1 MCYAKNMETLAQKA
15 KRHPQ
20 KVLSMYVNTDPA
32 NRDQTGGEW
41 KIHVKNGLKNFET
54 YLKNDP
60 DELEQFLKVK
70 EKVKLFLEDNGQSM
84 KKSCVVFASAD
95 DIWFAECLQMPVTT
109 EFHWEDEPKLQQFQ
123 TLYKKFPE
131 SGVIL
136 VQRNQV
142 KVIDAVLGKINDT
155 KLYEMD
161 LDTEKWKVQA
171 SPQRALSIKGKG
183 GKGSKKETIENRLE
197 ANQKRWY
204 KSLAPDLDKLAKDK
218 EWKSI
223 HLVGNKDEAK
233 LIESY
238 MQRQVQHTEGKNL
251 FEQEERKVLE
261 EVIL

>member
-1 MCYAKNMETLAQKA
+1 MCYAKDMEKLAQKA

-32 NRDQTGGEW
+32 DRDQAGGKW
-41 KIHVKNGLKNFET
+41 KIHVKNALKNFET
-54 YLKNDP
+54 YLKNEP
-60 DELEQFLKVK
+60 GELEQFLKVK
-70 EKVKLFLEDNGQSM
+70 DKVKAFLEDNGQSM
-84 KKSCVVFASAD
+84 KKSCVVFASAE

-109 EFHWEDEPKLQQFQ
+109 EFHWEDEPKLEQFQ
-123 TLYKKFPE
+123 LLYERFPE

-136 VQRNQV
+136 VQKNQV

-161 LDTEKWKVQA
+161 LDTERWKVQA

-183 GKGSKKETIENRLE
+183 GKGSKKDTIENRWE

-223 HLVGNKDEAK
+223 HLVGNAEEAK
-233 LIESY
+233 LMESY
-238 MQRQVQHTEGKNL
+238 MQKQVQQTDSKNL
-251 FEQEERKVLE
+251 FDQEEKKVLE

>member
-123 TLYKKFPE
+123 TLYEKFPE

-183 GKGSKKETIENRLE
+183 GKDRRRTRSKTVWKLTRSVGINRWHQILISL
-197 ANQKRWY
+197 QKI
-204 KSLAPDLDKLAKDK
+204 KNGKA
-218 EWKSI
+218 SI
-223 HLVGNKDEAK
+223 SSEIKMKPN
-233 LIESY
+233 
-238 MQRQVQHTEGKNL
+238 
-251 FEQEERKVLE
+251 
-261 EVIL
+261 

>member
-1 MCYAKNMETLAQKA
+1 MCYALEMEQLAQKA
-15 KRHPQ
+15 SRHPQ

-41 KIHVKNGLKNFET
+41 KIHVKNGLKNFEA
-54 YLKNDP
+54 YLENDA
-60 DELEQFLKVK
+60 DEREQFLKVK
-70 EKVKLFLEDNGQSM
+70 DKVKTFLEDNSQSM
-84 KKSCVVFASAD
+84 KKSCVFFASAD
-95 DIWFAECLQMPVTT
+95 GIWFAECLQMPVAT
-109 EFHWEDEPKLQQFQ
+109 EFFWETEPKLDQFRS
-123 TLYKKFPE
+123 LYKTFPE

-136 VQRNQV
+136 VQKNQV
-142 KVIDAVLGKINDT
+142 KVIDAVLGKVRET

-161 LDTEKWKVQA
+161 LDTEQWKVQA

-183 GKGSKKETIENRLE
+183 GKGSKKDTIENRIE

-204 KSLAPDLDKLAKDK
+204 KSLAPSLDKLAKER

-223 HLVGNKDEAK
+223 HLVGNKEEAK
-233 LIESY
+233 MIESY
-238 MQRQVQHTEGKNL
+238 MQKQVQHMEGKNL